1 MFAIKDKE
9 VRAIENNLSEARVEI
24 KELKQKEH
32 TLSLENEKL
41 KVEKSLADK
50 EISKLNKKI
59 KRLENKLND
68 NVWGR

>member
-1 MFAIKDKE
+1 MFTIKNKE

-41 KVEKSLADK
+41 KVEKSLANK

-59 KRLENKLND
+59 KRLETKLID
-68 NVWGR
+68 NIWRG

>member
-68 NVWGR
+68 NV

>member
-1 MFAIKDKE
+1 MFAIKNKE

-41 KVEKSLADK
+41 KVEKSLAYK

-59 KRLENKLND
+59 KRLETKLID
-68 NVWGR
+68 NI

>member
-41 KVEKSLADK
+41 KVEKSLAEK

-59 KRLENKLND
+59 KRPLI
-68 NVWGR
+68 

>member
-59 KRLENKLND
+59 KRLETKLID
-68 NVWGR
+68 NIWRG

>member
-59 KRLENKLND
+59 KRLETKLID
-68 NVWGR
+68 NI

>member
-41 KVEKSLADK
+41 KVEKSLAYK

-59 KRLENKLND
+59 KRLEAKLID
-68 NVWGR
+68 NIWRG